1 MDFLPDTSQKEIY
14 PRIFKLGLPVA
25 TLNTLFA
32 FCQYVPFTYSFG
44 TRWTHWSYGLYHRRT
59 NRSHHLNTSQG
70 FSTGLSTFI
79 AQNYAAGEK
88 SRVKKAWYTTL
99 WMTSIFGTL
108 CSLLFIFFGSEVF
121 SIFVPEPEAFRV
133 GGDFLRIDGYSQL
146 FMMLEI
152 TMQGVFYG
160 LGRTI
165 PPAIISIS
173 CNYMRIPVALFLV
186 HMGMG
191 VDAIWWAVVQ
201 QLLPKELSLPRG
213 LY

>member
-1 MDFLPDTSQKEIY
+1 
-14 PRIFKLGLPVA
+14 
-25 TLNTLFA
+25 
-32 FCQYVPFTYSFG
+32 
-44 TRWTHWSYGLYHRRT
+44 
-59 NRSHHLNTSQG
+59 
-70 FSTGLSTFI
+70 
-79 AQNYAAGEK
+79 
-88 SRVKKAWYTTL
+88 
-99 WMTSIFGTL
+99 MTSIFGTL

-191 VDAIWWAVVQ
+191 VDAIWWAVSATTIAKGII
-201 QLLPKELSLPRG
+201 LTSWFILIKRKIL
-213 LY
+213 